1 MEPEQK
7 EPELKKDEKPQI
19 TTYELQDLVRRCLD
33 ELEQAQAIKKLDEQE
48 TRVATFEVESL
59 KDMESVLVIT
69 DREQII
75 QHISNTIIG
84 ELYEL
89 EIIRKMAP
97 IFREVRRLTDDFNML
112 DDREQKRI
120 NLAGLRIAPDSQQ

>member
-7 EPELKKDEKPQI
+7 EPELKKDTKPEV
-19 TTYELQDLVRRCLD
+19 TTYELQDLIRRCLD
-33 ELEQAQAIKKLDEQE
+33 ELEQAQAIEKRPIPEKGQGLIPIMK
-48 TRVATFEVESL
+48 ESL
-59 KDMESVLVIT
+59 VIQ

-75 QHISNTIIG
+75 QHIANTIIG

-89 EIIRKMAP
+89 EMIRKMAP

-112 DDREQKRI
+112 DDRETKRV